1 MTLESQGWIGLWS
14 HLGQL
19 PLHMALP
26 LTQGGCPGHLQR
38 REGLLPSL
46 NLCFLSCRLEP
57 RSTPQPPDSSQ
68 VPAGGLDIQGHLRDK
83 AVVPAMFSCRSGRE
97 YEPRGGE
104 KRVLK
109 GSEAGRQAFQF
120 S

>member
-1 MTLESQGWIGLWS
+1 MALEPQGWMGLWS

-19 PLHMALP
+19 LLQMALQ
-26 LTQGGCPGHLQR
+26 LTQDRRPGHLQR

-46 NLCFLSCRLEP
+46 NLCFRSCRLERP
-57 RSTPQPPDSSQ
+57 STPQPPDSSQ
-68 VPAGGLDIQGHLRDK
+68 VPAGGLDTQGHLRDK

-104 KRVLK
+104 KRGLK